1 LFPVLPVDRE
11 RARDRAVA
19 GRVKGDA
26 RDFAQQ
32 QGNEKETGV

>member
-1 LFPVLPVDRE
+1 MAASV
-11 RARDRAVA
+11 ASGSAAVA